1 MFFEE
6 IILIIFI
13 RIKVRKNKTFM
24 KDMMKRF
31 EHGNKSA
38 KIDPEDM
45 MEIFRR

>member
-13 RIKVRKNKTFM
+13 RIKVRKKKTFM
-24 KDMMKRF
+24 KDMMERF
-31 EHGNKSA
+31 EYGNKSA
-38 KIDPEDM
+38 KIEPDDM